1 MNNDELRNMIL
12 EEIHDYFRD
21 LKHMLVE
28 CQVAL
33 CLECDKIPYEYI
45 PYLII
50 RTECLRTS
58 IDRYEKL
65 ITSMLES
72 AMFECEVDCRICLKD
87 IVSFTNSIYS
97 QWDVINN
104 EFLNI
109 E

>member
-1 MNNDELRNMIL
+1 MNNDELKNMIL

-33 CLECDKIPYEYI
+33 CLECDKIPYKYI
-45 PYLII
+45 PYLTI

-65 ITSMLES
+65 ITAMLES
-72 AMFECEVDCRICLKD
+72 SMFECGNDCRICLKD
-87 IVSFTNSIYS
+87 IVSFTNSIYA
-97 QWDVINN
+97 QWDVIND

-109 E
+109 K

>member
-1 MNNDELRNMIL
+1 MNNDELKNMIL

-28 CQVAL
+28 CKVAL

-87 IVSFTNSIYS
+87 IVSFTNSIYA

>member
-1 MNNDELRNMIL
+1 MNNDELKNMIL
-12 EEIHDYFRD
+12 EELHDHLRD

-45 PYLII
+45 LYLSI
-50 RTECLRTS
+50 RTECLRVS
-58 IDRYEKL
+58 IDRYERL
-65 ITSMLES
+65 IRVMLEHKI
-72 AMFECEVDCRICLKD
+72 DCIVCLKD
-87 IVSFTNSIYS
+87 IVSFTNSIYA
-97 QWDVINN
+97 QWDVIND

>member
-1 MNNDELRNMIL
+1 MNNDELKNMIL

-45 PYLII
+45 PYLSI
-50 RTECLRTS
+50 RTECLRIS
-58 IDRYEKL
+58 INRYEEL
-65 ITSMLES
+65 IRVMLEHK
-72 AMFECEVDCRICLKD
+72 VDCIVCLKD
-87 IVSFTNSIYS
+87 IVSFTNSIYA
-97 QWDVINN
+97 QWDVIND